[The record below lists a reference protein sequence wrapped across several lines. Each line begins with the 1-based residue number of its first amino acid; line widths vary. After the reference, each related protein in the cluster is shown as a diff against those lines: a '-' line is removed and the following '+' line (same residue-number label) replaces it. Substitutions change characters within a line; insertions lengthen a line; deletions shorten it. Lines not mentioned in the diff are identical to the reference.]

1 MPTMRAIGYRSP
13 SPIARPDSLVALEI
27 ERPTPGPHD
36 LLVSV
41 RATSVNPVDVKL
53 RASATPSA
61 SGGRVLG
68 FDAAGVVEATGAAV
82 TRFRAGDRV
91 FYAGAIDRPGS
102 DADYQLVDARI
113 AGRMPASLSFAD
125 AAALPLTS
133 LTAWELLF
141 DRLGVARDRTP
152 STDALLVVGGAGGVG
167 SMMIQ
172 LARQLTGLRVIAT
185 ASRPETRAW
194 CLELGAHDVVD
205 HQRALR
211 EALAS
216 IGVPEVRYIAAL
228 THTERH
234 FPTLVEVVAPQGRI
248 GVIDDPKTLDVV
260 PLKRKSVALVW
271 ELMFT
276 RSLYQTSDLAEQ
288 GHILDA
294 VSGLVDG
301 GVLRSTATERLPA
314 LTVASL
320 QQAHALVETGGM
332 RGKLVLGP
340 LG

>member
-1 MPTMRAIGYRSP
+1 MPTMRAIGYRNP
-13 SPIARPDSLVALEI
+13 GPLARPDSLIALDL

-36 LLVSV
+36 LLVAV

-53 RASATPSA
+53 RASAAPPT
-61 SGGRVLG
+61 SGVRVLG
-68 FDAAGVVEATGAAV
+68 FDAAGFVEATGAAV

-91 FYAGAIDRPGS
+91 FYAGALDRPGS
-102 DADYQLVDARI
+102 NAEYQLVDARI
-113 AGRMPASLSFAD
+113 AGRMPKLSFAD

-141 DRLGVARDRTP
+141 DRLGVARDRVP
-152 STDALLVVGGAGGVG
+152 RGDALLVVGGAGGVG
-167 SMMIQ
+167 SMVIQ

-205 HQRALR
+205 HQRSLR
-211 EALAS
+211 EELTG
-216 IGVPEVRYIAAL
+216 IGVPEVRYIVSL
-228 THTERH
+228 TQTEGH
-234 FPTLVEVVAPQGRI
+234 FPALAEVVAPQGRI
-248 GVIDDPKTLDVV
+248 GVIDDPRTLDVV

-294 VSGLVDG
+294 VSGLVDR

-314 LTVASL
+314 LTAASL
-320 QQAHALVETGGM
+320 RHAHVLVESGRM

>member
-1 MPTMRAIGYRSP
+1 
-13 SPIARPDSLVALEI
+13 VA
-27 ERPTPGPHD
+27 
-36 LLVSV
+36 V

-53 RASATPSA
+53 RAGAAPPA
-61 SGGRVLG
+61 GGVRVLG
-68 FDAAGVVEATGAAV
+68 FDAAGVVEAAGAAV
-82 TRFRAGDRV
+82 TRFRPGDQV
-91 FYAGAIDRPGS
+91 FYAGAIDRPG
-102 DADYQLVDARI
+102 ANAEYQVVDARI
-113 AGRMPASLSFAD
+113 AGRMPASLTFPD

-141 DRLGVARDRTP
+141 DRLGVVRDRVP
-152 STDALLVVGGAGGVG
+152 HDDALLVVGGAGGVG
-167 SMMIQ
+167 SMVIQ

-205 HQRALR
+205 HRGSLR
-211 EALAS
+211 EALAG
-216 IGVPEVRYIAAL
+216 IGVSEVRYIVSL
-228 THTERH
+228 TQTERH
-234 FPTLVEVVAPQGRI
+234 FPALAEVVAPQGRI

-276 RSLYQTSDLAEQ
+276 RSLYQTRDLAEQ

-294 VSGLVDG
+294 VAGLVDG
-301 GVLRSTATERLPA
+301 GVLRSTATERVPA

-320 QQAHALVETGGM
+320 QQAHALVESGRM

-340 LG
+340 LA